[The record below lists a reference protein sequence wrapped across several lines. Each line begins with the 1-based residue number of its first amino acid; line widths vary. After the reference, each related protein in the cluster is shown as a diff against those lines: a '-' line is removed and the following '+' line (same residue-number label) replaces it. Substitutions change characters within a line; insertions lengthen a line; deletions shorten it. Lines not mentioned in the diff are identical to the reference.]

1 MRKAVPVSYSTR
13 AASSSRNRRSDSWAR
28 SRRAAKPCATRSARR
43 HRLLAEITP
52 PHEVHEAHEHAEK
65 AFSRRVALVT
75 AIYAVVLAIA
85 GLGGK
90 YAMKE
95 MLLAQQQASDQWAY
109 YQAKVV
115 REHLNRANK
124 ILIETQLAEP
134 TGFKGAERTKFEAL
148 AKRFGDEE
156 QRMVADKKDIEKVA
170 HKLEHERDIFR
181 TRDPYFDYAE
191 VLLQIAIVCA
201 SVAILSTSRPMVVV
215 SGVLA
220 VLGALLTVNGFT
232 LFVKIPFLQPH

>member
-1 MRKAVPVSYSTR
+1 M
-13 AASSSRNRRSDSWAR
+13 
-28 SRRAAKPCATRSARR
+28 
-43 HRLLAEITP
+43 AEGGP
-52 PHEVHEAHEHAEK
+52 LDLHELEEQRDK
-65 AFSRRVALVT
+65 AFSRRVALLT

-95 MLLAQQQASDQWAY
+95 MLLAQQQSSDQWAY

-134 TGFKGAERTKFEAL
+134 PAFRGTERTKFETL

-156 QRMVADKKDIEKVA
+156 QRMVADKKEIEKVA
-170 HKLEHERDIFR
+170 RKLEHERDLFR
-181 TRDPYFDYAE
+181 ARDPYFDYAE

-201 SVAILSTSRPMVVV
+201 SVAILSGSGPMVAI

-232 LFVKIPFLQPH
+232 LFVPIPFLQPH

>member
-1 MRKAVPVSYSTR
+1 
-13 AASSSRNRRSDSWAR
+13 
-28 SRRAAKPCATRSARR
+28 
-43 HRLLAEITP
+43 LAEVPP
-52 PHEVHEAHEHAEK
+52 PHELHELHELSDK

-95 MLLAQQQASDQWAY
+95 MLLSQQQASDQWAY

-124 ILIETQLAEP
+124 ILIEAQLAEP
-134 TGFKGAERTKFEAL
+134 SGLKGPERAKFEKIAERFAAEE
-148 AKRFGDEE
+148 KRMAG
-156 QRMVADKKDIEKVA
+156 DKKDIEKVA
-170 HKLEHERDIFR
+170 HKLEHERDLYR
-181 TRDPYFDYAE
+181 TKDPYFDYAE
-191 VLLQIAIVCA
+191 VLLQISIVCS
-201 SVAILSTSRPMVVV
+201 SVAILAGSGPMVAI

-220 VLGALLTVNGFT
+220 AAGGLMTINGF
-232 LFVKIPFLQPH
+232 LLVVRISFLQPH